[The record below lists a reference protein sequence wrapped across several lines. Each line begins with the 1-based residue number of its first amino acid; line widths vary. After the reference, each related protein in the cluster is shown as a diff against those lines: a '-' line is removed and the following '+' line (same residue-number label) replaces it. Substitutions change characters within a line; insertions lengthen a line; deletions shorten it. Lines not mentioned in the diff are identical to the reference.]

1 MDRAALPGGVLTGL
15 WQRARLVERRIETPT
30 AVTLVLAPAE
40 WPGHLAGQH
49 ADIRL
54 TADDGYTA
62 VRSYSMSAPVRDGLV
77 EFTIQRVHDGEVSMY
92 LCDDLPIGADVELR
106 GPIGGWFVWRET
118 ETRPVLLVAGGSGI
132 VPLQAMIRQ
141 RRAANSDVPFRVL
154 YSVRTPEDV
163 IYGDELA
170 DSADGVETTILYTR
184 TAPAGSGRPPGRIT
198 QADLK
203 THGWTPG
210 FDASCFICGPTGFVE
225 TAAKA
230 LVAMGHDSHR
240 IKTERF
246 G

>member
-1 MDRAALPGGVLTGL
+1 MTGL
-15 WQRARLVERRIETPT
+15 WQRARLVERRTETAT
-30 AVTLVLAPAE
+30 AVTLVLAPTE

-62 VRSYSMSAPVRDGLV
+62 VRSYSMSAPARDGLV

-141 RRAANSDVPFRVL
+141 RRLSGSEARFRL
-154 YSVRTPEDV
+154 IYSVRTPADV
-163 IYGDELA
+163 IYADELA
-170 DSADGVETTILYTR
+170 AAEDGLETAILYTR
-184 TAPAGSGRPPGRIT
+184 TAPAGASRPPSRIT
-198 QADLK
+198 LADLK
-203 THGWTPG
+203 AHGWTP
-210 FDASCFICGPTGFVE
+210 ASTRPASY
-225 TAAKA
+225 AAQR
-230 LVAMGHDSHR
+230 DS
-240 IKTERF
+240 
-246 G
+246 

>member
-1 MDRAALPGGVLTGL
+1 MTGL
-15 WQRARLVERRIETPT
+15 WQRARLVERRPETAT
-30 AVTLVLAPAE
+30 AVTLVFEPE
-40 WPGHLAGQH
+40 DWPGHLAGQH

-62 VRSYSMSAPVRDGLV
+62 VRSFSMAAPVRDGLV
-77 EFTIQRVHDGEVSMY
+77 EFTVQRVNDGEVSTY
-92 LCDDLPIGADVELR
+92 LCDDLPVGADVELK

-141 RRAANSDVPFRVL
+141 RRESGSDAPFRL
-154 YSVRTPEDV
+154 IYSVRTPADI
-163 IYGDELA
+163 IYRDELGDA
-170 DSADGVETTILYTR
+170 ADGVETTILYTR
-184 TAPAGSGRPPGRIT
+184 IAPDGSGRPPARIGL
-198 QADLK
+198 ADLK
-203 THGWTPG
+203 EYGWTPG